1 MPGKQISN
9 REKEIIVSQYSDGW
23 PVRKIAAYASVS
35 QTTVMKIVKE
45 AGLRMRESRA
55 VSDEKKEEV
64 RKLYEEGMSIQ
75 DIIEATGVR
84 SSQTIYT
91 IIQAGR
97 RNRKAVQ

>member
-23 PVRKIAAYASVS
+23 TVRKIAAYASVS

-64 RKLYEEGMSIQ
+64 RKLYGEGKSIQ

-91 IIQAGR
+91 IVRADR
-97 RNRKAVQ
+97 RK

>member
-64 RKLYEEGMSIQ
+64 RKLYGEGKSIQ

-91 IIQAGR
+91 IVRADR
-97 RNRKAVQ
+97 RK